1 MRRGNGS
8 RQLVSLRFVS
18 ISRLAKTDR
27 RVCLN
32 IREHARHN
40 RLEDFINQRV
50 EAELASHRQVLV
62 ILQAAAE
69 IGELN
74 GRARTSD
81 ASAFVRM
88 KFLLTRIHEHAIAV
102 GKALAAARLIWL
114 AAIIEGYRVGPDIL
128 DAVTLLLAIV
138 LPVIA
143 VPVEIDFDAVFEAA
157 PDCSARI
164 RRRSIDDNGPAER
177 TTAVIDPVIM
187 S

>member
-1 MRRGNGS
+1 LPEHQKTCAAQQIG
-8 RQLVSLRFVS
+8 
-18 ISRLAKTDR
+18 RLHQPT
-27 RVCLN
+27 CW
-32 IREHARHN
+32 
-40 RLEDFINQRV
+40 
-50 EAELASHRQVLV
+50 AELASHRQVLV

-74 GRARTSD
+74 GRARPSD

-143 VPVEIDFDAVFEAA
+143 VPVEN
-157 PDCSARI
+157 RL
-164 RRRSIDDNGPAER
+164 
-177 TTAVIDPVIM
+177 
-187 S
+187 